1 VVIVTSIASAFTS
14 IVGQIGAPMGAP
26 IGAEDIGPKW
36 LYWPWVTDH
45 LDDIRARLGEHIELT
60 VLAVGIGLLLAL
72 PLALLSVRYRRLY
85 GPVLAVTG
93 ILYTIPSL
101 AFFALLLPITG
112 LSRGTAL
119 IPLVGYTLLIL
130 VRNIVTGI
138 DAVPAEVKDAAEGM
152 GYTRFRQ
159 TIRVELPLALPAIVA
174 GVRIATV
181 TIIGLVAV
189 TALIGQGGL
198 GDLMLD
204 GFQRDFRTP
213 LTVGIVLSLAFAI
226 VADLLLILFLRLATP
241 WRRKAVL

>member
-1 VVIVTSIASAFTS
+1 VVIAASLASAFGR
-14 IVGQIGAPMGAP
+14 VV
-26 IGAEDIGPKW
+26 AEDIGPKW

-72 PLALLSVRYRRLY
+72 ALLSVRYRRLY

-101 AFFALLLPITG
+101 ALFALLLPITG

-152 GYTRFRQ
+152 GYTRLRQ
-159 TIRVELPLALPAIVA
+159 TLRVELPLALPAIVA

-213 LTVGIVLSLAFAI
+213 LTVGIVLSLAFAV
-226 VADLLLILFLRLATP
+226 VADLLLILFLRVATP

>member
-1 VVIVTSIASAFTS
+1 MVIVTSIASGFVSIAGS
-14 IVGQIGAPMGAP
+14 IVGP
-26 IGAEDIGPKW
+26 IAEDIGPKW

-45 LDDIRARLGEHIELT
+45 VDDIRARLSEHIELT

-101 AFFALLLPITG
+101 ALFALLLPITG

-138 DAVPAEVKDAAEGM
+138 DGVPAEVKDAAEGM
-152 GYTRFRQ
+152 GYTKLRQ
-159 TIRVELPLALPAIVA
+159 MLRVELPLALPAIVA

-226 VADLLLILFLRLATP
+226 VADVLLILFLRVSTP